1 MPWTTTTATRSGALT
16 EASASPG
23 QSTCQL
29 RGLAFLAHCSV
40 AVREGQRR
48 RPARSVPAWRPS
60 TERRAGGAPCSVR
73 LDGQLIADRQA
84 TDSLPGRGEDR
95 VAQRRR
101 DRRHPRLAHTPP
113 WLTVVLPGGDVG
125 PGLFWRP
132 PDAGALVGVAS
143 GLLQAAPPVD
153 CLHHRR

>member
-84 TDSLPGRGEDR
+84 TDSLPRRGGDR
-95 VAQRRR
+95 VAPRRPG
-101 DRRHPRLAHTPP
+101 PR
-113 WLTVVLPGGDVG
+113 
-125 PGLFWRP
+125 
-132 PDAGALVGVAS
+132 
-143 GLLQAAPPVD
+143 APPPPP
-153 CLHHRR
+153 HPP